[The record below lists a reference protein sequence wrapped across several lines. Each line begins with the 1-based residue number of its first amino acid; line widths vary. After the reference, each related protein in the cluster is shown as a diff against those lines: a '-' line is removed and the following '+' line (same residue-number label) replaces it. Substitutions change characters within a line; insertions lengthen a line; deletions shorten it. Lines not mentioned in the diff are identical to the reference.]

1 MEIFQIIIL
10 PLLLGLLG
18 FIEPCSI
25 GINAIFLAHINK
37 LDAFKRVGEAALF
50 MLIRALVLSILGIS
64 IAFVGSTLF
73 TFQTYFFIILGV
85 FYIILGFGYIYTIR
99 RGISFFKINLNRFGK
114 NGNVI
119 VMAIVFGLII
129 PACAIPLVLALL
141 GRSLLLGDLIGGFLS
156 MFIFGIGLSLPLFI
170 ISFSKKAG
178 NILKW
183 MSAKVEKVPY
193 VAGIAL
199 IIIGIVTILSSYWW
213 LGA

>member
-37 LDAFKRVGEAALF
+37 LNTIKRVAETTIF
-50 MLIRALVLSILGIS
+50 MLIRALVLSVLGIS
-64 IAFVGSTLF
+64 IAFIGKTVF
-73 TFQTYFFIILGV
+73 TFQTYYFIILGS
-85 FYIILGFGYIYTIR
+85 FYIFLGILYIYTVHK
-99 RGISFFKINLNRFGK
+99 GSSLFKINLNKYAK

-119 VMAIVFGLII
+119 SMGLVFGLVI
-129 PACAIPLVLALL
+129 PACAIPLLLALL
-141 GRSLLLGDLIGGFLS
+141 GRTLLLGDLVSGFISL
-156 MFIFGIGLSLPLFI
+156 FIFGIGLSLPLFA

-178 NILKW
+178 KILEW
-183 MSAKVEKVPY
+183 LSRKVKKIPY
-193 VAGIAL
+193 LAGIAL
-199 IIIGIVTILSSYWW
+199 IIIGIATALSSYWW